1 MTAPTGGLPSSP
13 VGQPIDDDNLAQTD
27 HAPNGADGPDVVAAA
42 GIDSADYYQASQSRL
57 VWWRFRRHKVAVV
70 ALFGLLLMYLLTLS
84 AEFVAPY
91 SIDTRF
97 TSGGGQAPST
107 VHVIHEGQL
116 HTPFVYATK
125 RELSHD
131 TFRYEHVEDTS
142 TVYPIRL
149 FAKGDRYELL
159 GLIPADRHLFTVGSD
174 APPLFLFGS
183 DQLGRDLFSRIVYGG
198 RVSLTI
204 GLVGI
209 ALGFV
214 IGVTLGA
221 VSGYFGG
228 LTDTVIQ
235 RVVEFVLSLPTI
247 PLWMVLSASLPRDW
261 SVIKTYFF
269 ITLILS
275 LVSWAGL
282 AREVRGKMLALR
294 EEDFVTSARLV
305 GATRR
310 RVITVHLIP
319 SFASHLIVV
328 VTLGIPGMILG
339 ETALSFLGLGM
350 QPPAVSWGVLLQD
363 AQKVVTVT
371 EQPWLLIPAL
381 FIVVAVLLFN
391 FLGDGLRDAAD
402 PYST

>member
-1 MTAPTGGLPSSP
+1 MRGP
-13 VGQPIDDDNLAQTD
+13 VATD
-27 HAPNGADGPDVVAAA
+27 KEPGSVTVEGADLTGTAADGAAPMALGRDA
-42 GIDSADYYQASQSRL
+42 GSYYQASQAKL

-70 ALFGLLLMYLLTLS
+70 ALIGLILLYLVALF
-84 AEFVAPY
+84 AEVVAPY
-91 SIDTRF
+91 ALDTRF
-97 TSGGGQAPST
+97 PNAGGQPPSQ
-107 VHVIHEGQL
+107 VHVLHEGQL
-116 HTPFVYATK
+116 RAPFIYGTT
-125 RELSHD
+125 RQLSHK
-131 TFRYEHVEDTS
+131 TFRYDIVEDRS
-142 TVYPIRL
+142 QVYPVKL
-149 FAKGDRYELL
+149 FSPGDPYQLW
-159 GLIPADRHLFTVGSD
+159 GLIPADRHLFTTGPD
-174 APPLFLFGS
+174 APPVFVFGT
-183 DQLGRDLFSRIVYGG
+183 DQLGRDLFSRIVYGA

-209 ALGFV
+209 AVGFV

-228 LTDTVIQ
+228 VTDTIIQ
-235 RVVEFVLSLPTI
+235 RVIEFVLSLPTI
-247 PLWMVLSASLPRDW
+247 PLWMVLSAALPRDW
-261 SVIKTYFF
+261 SVVQTYFF

-275 LVSWAGL
+275 MVSWAGL
-282 AREVRGKMLALR
+282 AREVRGKMLAVR
-294 EEDFVTSARLV
+294 EEDFVISARIA

-310 RVITVHLIP
+310 RIMLVHLIP

-363 AQKVVTVT
+363 AQKVLTVT

-381 FIVVAVLLFN
+381 FVVLTVLLFN

-402 PYST
+402 PYAT

>member
-1 MTAPTGGLPSSP
+1 MTAPTGGLPSTA
-13 VGQPIDDDNLAQTD
+13 VGEPIDEDLSPTGPASD
-27 HAPNGADGPDVVAAA
+27 GADGPDVVPAA
-42 GIDSADYYQASQSRL
+42 GVASADYYQASQWRL

-70 ALFGLLLMYLLTLS
+70 ALFGLVLIYLMALS

-97 TSGGGQAPST
+97 TSGGGQPPSA
-107 VHVIHEGQL
+107 VHIIHQGQL
-116 HTPFVYATK
+116 RTPFVYATT
-125 RELSHD
+125 RELSYE
-131 TFRYEHVEDTS
+131 TFRYEHAEDTS
-142 TVYPIRL
+142 TAYPIRL
-149 FAKGDRYELL
+149 FGKGDRYEFL
-159 GLIPADRHLFTVGSD
+159 GLIPADRHLFTVGVD
-174 APPLFLFGS
+174 APPLFVFGS

-198 RVSLTI
+198 RISLTI

-228 LTDTVIQ
+228 LIDTVIQ

-381 FIVVAVLLFN
+381 FVVVAVLLFN